1 MQTKSQFNMESSK
14 IIIVILSVIV
24 SLFIGAVFKPIIS
37 TLVYNAIASTGKTS
51 IWNPY
56 AGSTIFLFEL
66 MLFLFGFSGAIG
78 TLSKLMESW
87 TNI

>member
-1 MQTKSQFNMESSK
+1 MESSK
-14 IIIVILSVIV
+14 IITVILSVII

-66 MLFLFGFSGAIG
+66 MLFWLSFSGIIE
-78 TLSKLMESW
+78 SFNKL
-87 TNI
+87 TKLINGL